1 MIRVGSANYEA
12 CKALNMDIVE
22 RGIYEKWISV
32 DDADCIWREE
42 SYGFRGGEYFSGEI
56 EVIKGTVKV
65 KAEDVTKS
73 FDKFDTKF
81 CKRGSFA
88 IYNEGVYRSYDGVNN
103 NVLYHLASYDIESQD
118 QGFILDSPG
127 RFSKMVSAN
136 EVSFSYESH
145 TWCEYCGKKF
155 SITEGEGDIVLLEP
169 YSRDDYSTMELG
181 SLGFCLFKTRWV
193 GLSIILCFYLP
204 FTIETDLFR
213 ILNGFCSEFGASTA
227 DEGFGEPPRR
237 APQGLPQMRFYLVW
251 EEDR

>member
-1 MIRVGSANYEA
+1 MKDIFCRVKEYKLSVLKNENTMIRVGSANYEA

-88 IYNEGVYRSYDGVNN
+88 IYNGGVYRSYDGVNN

-193 GLSIILCFYLP
+193 KKVSADDLSSIWVIEKPHNRFTARESGMRVIKGSGLC
-204 FTIETDLFR
+204 
-213 ILNGFCSEFGASTA
+213 
-227 DEGFGEPPRR
+227 
-237 APQGLPQMRFYLVW
+237 
-251 EEDR
+251 